1 MDKDVNEEKQKA
13 VVSEVGAFR
22 IAMYSD
28 GNINVSGPI
37 KNPVVVLDV
46 FGRAL
51 AAVAEYVT
59 KNVTTFPGAVPP
71 NKLKVVTLN

>member
-1 MDKDVNEEKQKA
+1 MDKDKSGKESEA
-13 VVSEVGAFR
+13 VVSEIGAFR

-59 KNVTTFPGAVPP
+59 KNVVHTPGIVTPD
-71 NKLKVVTLN
+71 KSKIVTLN